1 MLLANEAV
9 ATFFT
14 RLKIPTIYRV
24 HDEPDPLKLEVF
36 KEIATSLGLMS
47 PHDTPTPEILNALL
61 DKIRGGPLE
70 AMLNTMLVRSLK
82 RAEYNVENIGHSGL
96 ALDDYLHFTSPI
108 RRYPDLIVH
117 RWLRKI
123 LRKQPV
129 PDGLQGQLA
138 ITAKQCTDTEQTA
151 TEAERENDKWKT
163 CLLMKAKIGQKF
175 EARIQGFSLKVAFV
189 RLDSPFVE
197 VGVPLGALGGNFV
210 VDEHRTRVTGMGGQ
224 MVLQIGDA
232 VKVEITGV
240 DEDLRRVSAWVVE
253 AQASDAKGKRTVFT
267 PSLAGPA
274 TLREAD
280 FVPEKRGVRAG
291 GQHRREERPTGRSP
305 KGVREAGQSSRPG
318 EHSSRPT
325 AKAARPG
332 DRPAR
337 PTQHADAPSGERPSR
352 PKRAGERSRPNAKSK
367 RSSNRPSRAPK
378 GSVRGAA
385 KKK

>member
-1 MLLANEAV
+1 MIEEFMLLANEAV

-138 ITAKQCTDTEQTA
+138 ITAKQCTDTEQNRDGSRA
-151 TEAERENDKWKT
+151 RERQVED
-163 CLLMKAKIGQKF
+163 LPADEGQDRP
-175 EARIQGFSLKVAFV
+175 EV
-189 RLDSPFVE
+189 RSPDPGIFPE
-197 VGVPLGALGGNFV
+197 GGLRALG
-210 VDEHRTRVTGMGGQ
+210 Q
-224 MVLQIGDA
+224 P
-232 VKVEITGV
+232 
-240 DEDLRRVSAWVVE
+240 LR
-253 AQASDAKGKRTVFT
+253 G
-267 PSLAGPA
+267 
-274 TLREAD
+274 
-280 FVPEKRGVRAG
+280 
-291 GQHRREERPTGRSP
+291 
-305 KGVREAGQSSRPG
+305 
-318 EHSSRPT
+318 
-325 AKAARPG
+325 
-332 DRPAR
+332 
-337 PTQHADAPSGERPSR
+337 SG
-352 PKRAGERSRPNAKSK
+352 
-367 RSSNRPSRAPK
+367 RAP
-378 GSVRGAA
+378 GRLGRQLRGR
-385 KKK
+385 